1 MRGVSDRGEAALSE
15 RPPDKQ
21 PETGIVI
28 LYHGCHKNE
37 CRTIRSGDLGM
48 NQDSILRYS
57 SGCASGP
64 GDAWDTDFPTCSSRP
79 SHAGTYSAWP
89 GTSTGSLASR
99 IGSREPDWARAAD
112 VPRKREL
119 CRRKWRCPS
128 SRGRVSLSSSSFP
141 TVSHRSSRPGSPR
154 SPSSAE
160 RVGIAADTTLQLERG
175 RHERCTC
182 GPYDRYE
189 PGHDCTARGSCRTA
203 ILCVQK
209 GPAKS
214 ERRHVGLRECPANIR
229 SALSC
234 HPKLKH
240 QDQGSGAIL

>member
-1 MRGVSDRGEAALSE
+1 MA
-15 RPPDKQ
+15 
-21 PETGIVI
+21 T
-28 LYHGCHKNE
+28 
-37 CRTIRSGDLGM
+37 CRQARHRSR
-48 NQDSILRYS
+48 QRT
-57 SGCASGP
+57 GP
-64 GDAWDTDFPTCSSRP
+64 GTRRRHLRCL
-79 SHAGTYSAWP
+79 AGNP
-89 GTSTGSLASR
+89 TGSLASR

-119 CRRKWRCPS
+119 CWRKWRCPL

-160 RVGIAADTTLQLERG
+160 RVGIAADTTLQLESG

-182 GPYDRYE
+182 GPYGRYE
-189 PGHDCTARGSCRTA
+189 PGHDCTARGSCRTV

-240 QDQGSGAIL
+240 QGRGSGVTPSRDRWVERCT